1 MTDASG
7 GIVIVGL
14 GNVYRRDDG
23 VGVDAATALD
33 RLGIPNVVVR
43 TDIAD
48 PMSLLEAWTDAGLA
62 VIIDAAIANPST
74 PGRVRRCEWRDVPSA
89 LDGLS
94 SHGMDVARA
103 HALGRAL
110 GRVPARLAVFT
121 VDIEDAGHGTGL
133 SPRVARAVPEV
144 VRQVAAEIVRPVS
157 RVDPNDLSAGH
168 S

>member
-23 VGVDAATALD
+23 VGVAAATALG

-48 PMSLLEAWTDAGLA
+48 PMSLLEAWTDARLA
-62 VIIDAAIANPST
+62 VIIDAALANPSR
-74 PGRVRRCEWRDVPSA
+74 PGRIRRCEWHDVAAQP
-89 LDGLS
+89 DELS
-94 SHGMDVARA
+94 SHSIDVART
-103 HALGRAL
+103 HTLGRAL
-110 GRVPARLAVFT
+110 GRVPVRLAVFT
-121 VDIEDAGHGTGL
+121 VEVEDTGHGAGL

-144 VRQVAAEIVRPVS
+144 VRLVAAEIRPVS
-157 RVDPNDLSAGH
+157 RVDSKARSAGH